1 MKTVRFDSFAKDKIQ
16 DKELNLLKGGL
27 TPEDDW
33 GADVLN
39 PPRR

>member
-1 MKTVRFDSFAKDKIQ
+1 MKTVNFESFAKDKIQ
-16 DKELNLLKGGL
+16 ENELNFLKGGL
-27 TPEDDW
+27 YPTDP